1 MGYDDR
7 DPYSVLGLG
16 REASSSEISRA
27 YRRAARETHPD
38 SHQGNPSAESF
49 NAVRDAY
56 ETLRDPRRRAA
67 YDRAHP
73 VARAVRPAARGR
85 AFVWAGSVEVALGG
99 RRATSA
105 RAKIDQEG
113 AELGRVLSR
122 LLRAFK

>member
-1 MGYDDR
+1 MGHDDR

-38 SHQGNPSAESF
+38 SHQGNPSVERF

-56 ETLRDPRRRAA
+56 ETLRDPNRRAA

-73 VARAVRPAARGR
+73 VARGVRPAPRGR
-85 AFVWAGSVEVALGG
+85 AVVWTGSIEVALG
-99 RRATSA
+99 RRRVKAA

-113 AELGRVLSR
+113 AELGHVFSR